1 MPIIKDVYVVDNN
14 SDRKRY
20 FFAFLTG
27 IVTGFCVHMLY
38 NYSVTI
44 SFFQASAM
52 MKFESAGNGGFFKFN
67 TNRSKNQNEHL
78 VA

>member
-52 MKFESAGNGGFFKFN
+52 MKFESAGNGGFFKN
-67 TNRSKNQNEHL
+67 
-78 VA
+78 